1 MYSLGDDA
9 VKEDYDAVKDAISG
23 SEGLYALKPQRK
35 GGGYKNYYGEQL
47 AAKMKENLKE
57 NEDDGSLVLGEDL
70 VKFILMQ
77 RLFPPKQQ
85 SVLLCSGI
93 VEGNGESIS
102 ELGCFRTFFDCE
114 SACTMNT
121 LGSYSK
127 PNLKML
133 MKEE

>member
-1 MYSLGDDA
+1 LYSLGDDA

-23 SEGLYALKPQRK
+23 SEGLYVLKPQRE
-35 GGGYKNYYGEQL
+35 GGGYNYYGERL

-70 VKFILMQ
+70 AKFILMQ

-85 SVLLCSGI
+85 AVLLRAGI

-102 ELGCFRTFFDCE
+102 ELGCFGTILRFFDCE
-114 SACTMNT
+114 ST
-121 LGSYSK
+121 LHNEYSGF
-127 PNLKML
+127 LL
-133 MKEE
+133 